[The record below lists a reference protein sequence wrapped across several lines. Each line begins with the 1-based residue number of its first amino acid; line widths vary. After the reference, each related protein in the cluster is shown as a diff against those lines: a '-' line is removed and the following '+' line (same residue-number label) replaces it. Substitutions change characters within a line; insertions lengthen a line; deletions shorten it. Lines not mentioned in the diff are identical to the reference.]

1 MDKKEI
7 FNTIVAA
14 TGTGLTWLLGSWDT
28 ALAVL
33 IAFMVMDYI
42 TGLLRGAINKELSSD
57 VGFKGL
63 ARKAV
68 IFIVL
73 IVAVC
78 LDRLSNTGTWIFRTM
93 VAYFYIANEGISI
106 IENSASLG
114 LPIPDKIKEA
124 LMQLKEGNKKEIKQE
139 GEKIGFKEN

>member
-1 MDKKEI
+1 MDKKEV
-7 FNTIVAA
+7 FNTLVAA

-33 IAFMVMDYI
+33 MAFMILDYA

-57 VGFKGL
+57 VGFRGL
-63 ARKAV
+63 ARKML
-68 IFIVL
+68 ILIVL

-78 LDRLSNTGTWIFRTM
+78 LDRLSNTGTWVFRTM

-114 LPIPDKIKEA
+114 LPIPDKIKDA
-124 LMQLKEGNKKEIKQE
+124 LMQLKEGNKKEIKE
-139 GEKIGFKEN
+139 D

>member
-1 MDKKEI
+1 MDKKEV
-7 FNTIVAA
+7 FNSIIAA

-33 IAFMVMDYI
+33 IAFMIMDYI

-78 LDRLSNTGTWIFRTM
+78 LDRLSNTGTWVFRTL

-106 IENSASLG
+106 LENSATLG
-114 LPIPDKIKEA
+114 LPIPEKLKDM
-124 LMQLKEGNKKEIKQE
+124 LMQLKEGNKKEIKE
-139 GEKIGFKEN
+139 D